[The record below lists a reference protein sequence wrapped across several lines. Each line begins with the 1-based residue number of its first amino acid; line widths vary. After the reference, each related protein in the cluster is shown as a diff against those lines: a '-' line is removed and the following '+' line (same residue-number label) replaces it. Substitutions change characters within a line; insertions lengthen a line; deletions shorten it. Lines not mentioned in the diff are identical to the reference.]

1 MPELTARR
9 KTDRQAMALQVI
21 DLADEYRFAAWY
33 KPEQP
38 GTRRATVDLEFPRG
52 LKLTVKFDASPGG
65 TDPDTYV
72 LNWHG
77 VVEGTRLDPCWF
89 GSVNP
94 YHGHKATDVARG
106 FEALQDLLR
115 QRFASVRDDYA
126 FITSGGSDAL
136 DS

>member
-9 KTDRQAMALQVI
+9 KADRAVMARRVA
-21 DLADEYRFAAWY
+21 DLAGEYGLTAW
-33 KPEQP
+33 E
-38 GTRRATVDLEFPRG
+38 TSSPRCRGVEVSGPHG
-52 LKLTVKFDASPGG
+52 LKVTVRFDAGPGRA
-65 TDPDTYV
+65 DPDTYV

-77 VVEGTRLDPCWF
+77 VEEGTRLDPCWF

-94 YHGHKATDVARG
+94 YYGHKATDVARG

-126 FITSGGSDAL
+126 FITSGGSD
-136 DS
+136 D